1 MLEKESESLI
11 FVFLPP
17 LPLPLSPHQKQE
29 EESNRML
36 MLNPLQQTN
45 REHGERTVTQTN
57 TQLLSF
63 LYLND
68 LLQCF
73 AASTHLTRL
82 TADPGLH
89 ANDTCNI
96 KGLACGHYFTRLRM
110 QSPVIN

>member
-11 FVFLPP
+11 FVFRP
-17 LPLPLSPHQKQE
+17 PLSPHQKQE

-36 MLNPLQQTN
+36 MPNPLLLLQQTN

-63 LYLND
+63 FCLND

-73 AASTHLTRL
+73 AASTHLTLL

-89 ANDTCNI
+89 ANDTCNM
-96 KGLACGHYFTRLRM
+96 KGLACGHYFT
-110 QSPVIN
+110 